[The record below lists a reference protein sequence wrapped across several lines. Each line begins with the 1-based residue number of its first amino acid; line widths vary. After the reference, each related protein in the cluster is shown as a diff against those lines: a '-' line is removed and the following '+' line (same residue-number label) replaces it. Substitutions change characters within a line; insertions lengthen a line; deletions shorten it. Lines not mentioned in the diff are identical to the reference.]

1 MEKIGWNIPVTSG
14 DPINLPLENGNLLF
28 IVGANGSGKSALIQ
42 QFVLQDK
49 SGNNKVKWITAHR
62 QTWLES
68 GDINFTPASRQE
80 YEQLNLAYNKN
91 YESRWKDFQPGQKL
105 SAVLF
110 DLVARVN
117 ARARSI
123 ADHMDKGECQ
133 KAKSISAKSKSA
145 LTQINELLDLGT
157 LSVKL
162 ENSNS
167 ESLLARPPKGQPFS
181 IAEMSDGERSA
192 VIIAAHVIT
201 ADPGT
206 VLLID
211 EPERHLHRSI
221 IQPFLSA
228 LLDLRREDCAFI
240 ISTHEIALPVANP
253 EARVLMLRSCEW
265 SGSECV
271 AWNAEVIEPKSKLPE
286 ELRRAILGSRKRIL
300 FVEGRSDSLDFS
312 LYTTL
317 FPDLSVE
324 PMGSC
329 EEVQKAVLGLQESQE
344 HHDVETFGLI
354 DRDNRFPENVKEED
368 VKELAEK
375 HIFALEVYSVEA
387 LYYCS
392 DAIAAVAREQTRLRE
407 EDKNQLEEDE
417 NQLIESTKQ
426 KALNVLKNHA
436 KEMAA
441 RMCERQIQKRAL
453 LETPDWKS
461 IMNNPTQAIC
471 VPIDSQLYSTE
482 LKHFNKLVDDGEL
495 DQLIGRYPVHK
506 SRTLEIIAT
515 SLKCENKNDY
525 ERMVLVQIQRNNEL
539 AEKLKKH
546 IGPLSKMLDQVEER
560 QTT

>member
-1 MEKIGWNIPVTSG
+1 MEKIEWNIPVTSG
-14 DPINLPLENGNLLF
+14 DPISLPLEDGNLLF
-28 IVGANGSGKSALIQ
+28 IIGANGSGKSALVQ
-42 QFVLQDK
+42 QFVVEDK

-123 ADHMDKGECQ
+123 ADYMDKGKCQ
-133 KAKSISAKSKSA
+133 EAKSISAKSKSA

-157 LSVKL
+157 LGVKL

-167 ESLLARPPKGQPFS
+167 ESLQARPPKGQLFS

-228 LLDLRREDCAFI
+228 LFNLRREDCAFI
-240 ISTHEIALPVANP
+240 ISTHEIALPIANP
-253 EARVLMLRSCEW
+253 EAQVLMLRSCQW
-265 SGSECV
+265 RDNQCV
-271 AWNAEVIEPKSKLPE
+271 AWDAKVIEPNSGLPE

-329 EEVQKAVLGLQESQE
+329 EEVQKAVLGLRGSQDK
-344 HHDVETFGLI
+344 HHVEAFGLI
-354 DRDNRFPENVKEED
+354 DRDDRMDEAVEKI
-368 VKELAEK
+368 AEK
-375 HIFALEVYSVEA
+375 GVFALEVYSAEA

-392 DAIAAVAREQTRLRE
+392 DAIAAVARRQAESLG
-407 EDKNQLEEDE
+407 EDE
-417 NQLIESTKQ
+417 SRFIELAKQ
-426 KALNVLKNHA
+426 EAIEILKEHA
-436 KEMAA
+436 ERMAA
-441 RMCERQIQKRAL
+441 RRCERKIHQL
-453 LETPDWKS
+453 LLQQAPNSES
-461 IMNNPTQAIC
+461 IKDNPVQQIC
-471 VPIDSQLYSTE
+471 VSVDSPYLEE
-482 LKHFNKLVDDGEL
+482 LNLFNELVENREL
-495 DQLIGRYPVHK
+495 DRLIARYPVRE
-506 SRTLEIIAT
+506 SSVFATIAKA
-515 SLKCENKNDY
+515 LKCRHKNDY
-525 ERMVLVQIQRNNEL
+525 ERMVIAQIRRDNGL
-539 AEKLKKH
+539 AQKLKER
-546 IGPLSKMLDQVEER
+546 IGPLSIILDQVGKPE
-560 QTT
+560 TK